1 MKYPKNFGHYDFLTK
16 KTKQDKRKVR
26 LKAVLTKTISWL
38 SYHNKKY
45 LILFLKHDTLVHIS
59 DWRRGLR
66 RRDRVVVGFTITRVI
81 SAYHQ
86 QRCEFEPCSGEVYS
100 IQQ

>member
-1 MKYPKNFGHYDFLTK
+1 MQLPYDLGHYDFLTK
-16 KTKQDKRKVR
+16 KAKQDKRKVR

-59 DWRRGLR
+59 D
-66 RRDRVVVGFTITRVI
+66 
-81 SAYHQ
+81 
-86 QRCEFEPCSGEVYS
+86 
-100 IQQ
+100 